1 MKASQKSRRTLLD
14 RLFPIIL
21 TGLTAGDGVWRR
33 DKTHV
38 RPPGERGDSFE
49 MSACRHPCGPG
60 NAQGATSRAARLDS
74 PSRAAPAGSADGG
87 PRNGAS
93 RATSGVRQFSSRG
106 TEEICQGARLRRL
119 APVLEG
125 HEVGGRRPVRRQ
137 GAVAGHRQP
146 PRWRAGPGGSTERD
160 SHRDGAASPQPQ
172 ETCAEARSSVFP
184 PQPARSPPG
193 PGPPTVP
200 RERHRG

>member
-1 MKASQKSRRTLLD
+1 MTESGEVTRLMCARLVNVVILL
-14 RLFPIIL
+14 R
-21 TGLTAGDGVWRR
+21 
-33 DKTHV
+33 
-38 RPPGERGDSFE
+38 
-49 MSACRHPCGPG
+49 CR
-60 NAQGATSRAARLDS
+60 RAATRVAQAT
-74 PSRAAPAGSADGG
+74 PRAPPAALHAWTRRPGPPAGSADRG

-93 RATSGVRQFSSRG
+93 RATSGVRQFSAPG
-106 TEEICQGARLRRL
+106 TEEICQGARLRHL

-137 GAVAGHRQP
+137 GAIAGHRQP

-160 SHRDGAASPQPQ
+160 SPRDGAASPQPQ

-184 PQPARSPPG
+184 PSLRARLQ
-193 PGPPTVP
+193 GPPTVP